1 MRLARP
7 CRPGPVQVS
16 YQAMLDYKF
25 IKDKLD
31 EVKKNI
37 AERYMHAAADL
48 VVSLYDEKIGLQ
60 RETE

>member
-1 MRLARP
+1 
-7 CRPGPVQVS
+7 
-16 YQAMLDYKF
+16 MLDYKF